1 MKQTTSSK
9 SEEID
14 RNLER
19 FLAILPTL
27 LPDHAGE
34 YALLRQGAVVGF
46 FPSALDAQI
55 AGNRQFDDELF
66 SIQPVDDCPGH
77 LGYFAYAVDPRCS

>member
-1 MKQTTSSK
+1 MGRTAMSHAGLSK

-19 FLAILPTL
+19 FLAILP
-27 LPDHAGE
+27 
-34 YALLRQGAVVGF
+34 VSF

-55 AGNRQFDDELF
+55 AGNLGFDDGLF
-66 SIQPVDDCPGH
+66 SIQPVDDSAGH
-77 LGYFAYAVDPRCS
+77 LGYFSYAVDPRRL

>member
-1 MKQTTSSK
+1 MSHAGLSK

-19 FLAILPTL
+19 FLAILPAL

-34 YALLRQGAVVGF
+34 YALLRHGEVVSF

-55 AGNRQFDDELF
+55 AGNLGFDDGLF
-66 SIQPVDDCPGH
+66 SIQPVDDSAGH
-77 LGYFAYAVDPRCS
+77 LGYFSYAVDPRRL